1 LFLQHL
7 GASPIAIAHTRRL
20 HFAKKLID
28 ETRLEMREIAFAAG
42 FGSVRRFNDAF
53 QKTYHRAPTQLRS
66 VKRSVPPLPEN
77 EYRFSLR
84 FRPPFC
90 WSGLLDF
97 LAPRAIPGVEAIE
110 NGVYRRI
117 FSLNSHVGWL
127 EASLDRPSSAISL
140 HIRFPE
146 PRWLFLIVERV
157 RRMFDLSADSEEI
170 ASHLRRDPVLADRVV
185 SRPGLRIPGCWD
197 GFELAVRA
205 ILGQQVT
212 VAGASTLS
220 GRLVRAFGTPVVVS
234 KDLTHIFPAPE
245 KLAENDLTK
254 IGLPKARAECIRL
267 LARAVRD
274 RKLAFSGA
282 VKAEEFLSQ
291 FSGLPGI
298 GPWTAKY
305 VLMRALGEPDAFP
318 SGDLGLLRALGLRN
332 PRELESHA
340 QRWRPWRAYAAM
352 YLWQG
357 TLKNEHHL
365 LHTDRKPARAV
376 AVGGR

>member
-1 LFLQHL
+1 
-7 GASPIAIAHTRRL
+7 
-20 HFAKKLID
+20 
-28 ETRLEMREIAFAAG
+28 
-42 FGSVRRFNDAF
+42 
-53 QKTYHRAPTQLRS
+53 
-66 VKRSVPPLPEN
+66 
-77 EYRFSLR
+77 
-84 FRPPFC
+84 
-90 WSGLLDF
+90 
-97 LAPRAIPGVEAIE
+97 
-110 NGVYRRI
+110 
-117 FSLNSHVGWL
+117 
-127 EASLDRPSSAISL
+127 
-140 HIRFPE
+140 
-146 PRWLFLIVERV
+146 
-157 RRMFDLSADSEEI
+157 
-170 ASHLRRDPVLADRVV
+170 
-185 SRPGLRIPGCWD
+185 LRIPGCWD

-245 KLAENDLTK
+245 KLAESDITK

-274 RKLAFSGA
+274 RNIAFSGA
-282 VKAEEFLSQ
+282 VNAEEFLSQ

-298 GPWTAKY
+298 GPWTAQY

-332 PRELESHA
+332 PRELESRA

-357 TLKNEHHL
+357 TLKNEQHL
-365 LHTDRKPARAV
+365 FHPDRKSNRAV
-376 AVGGR
+376 AAGGR